1 MPCKVV
7 GKLSYE
13 ALTGI
18 DLFLI
23 NLFSRFVGSAA
34 DGNCRAFQVSLKVG
48 EDLGLLLKNS

>member
-1 MPCKVV
+1 MPRKVV

-34 DGNCRAFQVSLKVG
+34 DGNCRAVQVSLKIG